1 MPQQLP
7 LNYPSSQVFNGNNSY
22 SLSRQPTYNNYP
34 QYTNYSTTQTK
45 PQSPQTKPQSP
56 QKNDPNNSDFH
67 RFYGP
72 VSYNRLFELL
82 IL

>member
-7 LNYPSSQVFNGNNSY
+7 LNYSSSQVFNGNNSY
-22 SLSRQPTYNNYP
+22 SLSRQPTFNNYP
-34 QYTNYSTTQTK
+34 IT
-45 PQSPQTKPQSP
+45 QTKPQSP